1 MTLLTSILATIAAQ
15 SDTLAQLTDSV
26 AQATSAA
33 TPASQEI
40 SVWSLCLKGGIIMI
54 PLAVLSIISIYI
66 LIERYLAISAAAKE
80 DNTFMQRIKDYIHD
94 GEIESAIKLCRR
106 TNTPYSRLIM
116 KGISRIGRP
125 MKIGRASCR
134 ERV

>member
-33 TPASQEI
+33 TPTSQEI

-116 KGISRIGRP
+116 KGISRIGP
-125 MKIGRASCR
+125 VSYTHLRAH
-134 ERV
+134 ET